1 LPVEE
6 FLFNLFGFG
15 FIGGDLR
22 INLLFVSEIVG
33 KSRVH
38 SGGRE
43 MLVLTDDIFSAVAEI
58 VQGRYSVNAD
68 SSAGSVSIAV
78 LIFSLLLAQNT

>member
-22 INLLFVSEIVG
+22 VNLLLVCEIVG
-33 KSRVH
+33 ESRVH

-43 MLVLTDDIFSAVAEI
+43 VLVLTDDVFSAVAEPLPTAGAVGYWYI
-58 VQGRYSVNAD
+58 VGFAD
-68 SSAGSVSIAV
+68 SGEK
-78 LIFSLLLAQNT
+78 LN